1 VIKDMAKKMI
11 LKFDKYWSD
20 IHGFMGVAA
29 VLDPLM
35 KLKIMKFSFP
45 KLYPSKETADG
56 EFNKL
61 KKFVS
66 ALFKEY
72 DQASMENA
80 RNQVLVLGQ
89 LHILMTVMVGFF
101 SGYSKF
107 IEEDDTSDITSEEDT
122 TELDHYLK
130 ERICSPNVKLD
141 ILEWLDICER
151 RGIGAELLASSWWEM
166 VDEDCNILVIFCTHY
181 YL

>member
-1 VIKDMAKKMI
+1 
-11 LKFDKYWSD
+11 
-20 IHGFMGVAA
+20 MGVAA
-29 VLDPLM
+29 VLDPRM

-45 KLYPSKETADG
+45 KLYPSKETANG
-56 EFNKL
+56 KFNKL
-61 KKFVS
+61 KKFLS

-80 RNQVLVLGQ
+80 RNQVPGVGSTS
-89 LHILMTVMVGFF
+89 HIDDSDGGFF

-151 RGIGAELLASSWWEM
+151 RGIGVELLASSWWEM